1 MYEDLIA
8 FTPNVPNAPF
18 QILMS
23 GISYCD
29 GTYKISRPNSPL
41 YCFEYIYKGKG
52 MVHLNQA
59 AFPAKAGPSRL
70 PTLLTKVSASSRMR
84 IERYRIV

>member
-52 MVHLNQA
+52 MVHLNQGRLSR
-59 AFPAKAGPSRL
+59 KGGGHLYPSGRTKPLVLRRRL
-70 PTLLTKVSASSRMR
+70 
-84 IERYRIV
+84 